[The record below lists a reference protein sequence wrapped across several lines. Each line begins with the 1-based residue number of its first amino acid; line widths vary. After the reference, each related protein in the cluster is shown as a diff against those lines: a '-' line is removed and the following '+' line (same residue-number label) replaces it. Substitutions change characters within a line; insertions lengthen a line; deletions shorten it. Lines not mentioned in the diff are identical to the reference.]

1 MTSVPLS
8 IDTCLQFACDS
19 ADKPCSK
26 KTQNT
31 SSSQNVM
38 ALLFFSFLIS
48 DKITMTLNGPL
59 KTFPSYEIR
68 AATMSA
74 VFVVCTNFGP
84 LPRLLFSIN
93 FIHSWKAHLNI
104 SLLQG
109 LYLSIKHA
117 ASPGV
122 PKLSNATDCKR
133 STLQMNFSQKMHKW
147 EKLGEELQC
156 VHLCCWQLSMCDFLK
171 IYFVGIWI

>member
-38 ALLFFSFLIS
+38 ALLFSVSHLWQ
-48 DKITMTLNGPL
+48 ITMTLSGPL

-68 AATMSA
+68 AATISLHKLWPA
-74 VFVVCTNFGP
+74 ATI
-84 LPRLLFSIN
+84 SIN

-109 LYLSIKHA
+109 LYLPIKYA

-122 PKLSNATDCKR
+122 PKLLNTTDCKR
-133 STLQMNFSQKMHKW
+133 STLQMNFSHKMLKW
-147 EKLGEELQC
+147 EKLRTT
-156 VHLCCWQLSMCDFLK
+156 MCTFVLLTDVWLLK
-171 IYFVGIWI
+171 NIFVGIRI

>member
-1 MTSVPLS
+1 MASVPLS

-38 ALLFFSFLIS
+38 ALLFFVSHLWQ
-48 DKITMTLNGPL
+48 ITMTLSGPL

-68 AATMSA
+68 AATISA

-84 LPRLLFSIN
+84 LPRLRFSIN
-93 FIHSWKAHLNI
+93 FIYSWKAHLNI

-109 LYLSIKHA
+109 LYLSIKYA

-122 PKLSNATDCKR
+122 PKLLNTTVCKQ
-133 STLQMNFSQKMHKW
+133 STLQMNFSQKMHEW
-147 EKLGEELQC
+147 EKLREELQC
-156 VHLCCWQLSMCDFLK
+156 VHLCCWQLSMCDF
-171 IYFVGIWI
+171 